1 MVCDKLQNVMADRLS
16 GVNPVSLGSREVL
29 EFETIPELGM
39 ALHLALHIRKPP
51 LIRYQIPTVWVL
63 LPQSS

>member
-1 MVCDKLQNVMADRLS
+1 MIQ
-16 GVNPVSLGSREVL
+16 EVL
-29 EFETIPELGM
+29 EFETMPELGM
-39 ALHLALHIRKPP
+39 ALHLALHIRKLP